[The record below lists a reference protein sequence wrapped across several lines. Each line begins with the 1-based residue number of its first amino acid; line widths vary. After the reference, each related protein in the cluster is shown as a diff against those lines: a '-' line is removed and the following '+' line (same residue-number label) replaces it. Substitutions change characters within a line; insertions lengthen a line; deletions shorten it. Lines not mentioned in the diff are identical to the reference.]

1 MDSGQKIFSESTLR
15 YPIRVLIVDDSA
27 FMRFTITK
35 HLSEVSGIT
44 VVGSAHDGE
53 EALRLIPKLKPD
65 VVTLD
70 IEMPRMNGLATLREI
85 MTRFP
90 LPVIMVSSL
99 TSDGAR
105 ETIQALTLG
114 AVDFV
119 TKPESKAN
127 LASIMDDV
135 IAKVR
140 RAAQTKV
147 KVSRFTTLPATNRL
161 SNTESL
167 QNLSSNQ
174 NNKTGKIIRPMIKS
188 DKILIIGSSTGGP
201 RALNTVVPEIPYD
214 IPAAVLIIQHMPVG
228 FTRSLAERLDTTSQ
242 LAVKEAAPGD
252 ALEVGRALVAPGGYH
267 MVLDENNRIALNQ
280 APPVHGVRPSV
291 DVTMASVVQRFEGS
305 VVGVVLTGMGSD
317 GTNGSMLIHSSG
329 GWIIAEAESSCV
341 VWGMPRSV
349 FEAGASNEVLPLPEI
364 AAAIKRA
371 VSKS

>member
-15 YPIRVLIVDDSA
+15 SPIRVLIVDDSA

-147 KVSRFTTLPATNRL
+147 KVSRFTTLPANNRL
-161 SNTESL
+161 
-167 QNLSSNQ
+167 
-174 NNKTGKIIRPMIKS
+174 
-188 DKILIIGSSTGGP
+188 
-201 RALNTVVPEIPYD
+201 
-214 IPAAVLIIQHMPVG
+214 
-228 FTRSLAERLDTTSQ
+228 
-242 LAVKEAAPGD
+242 
-252 ALEVGRALVAPGGYH
+252 
-267 MVLDENNRIALNQ
+267 
-280 APPVHGVRPSV
+280 
-291 DVTMASVVQRFEGS
+291 
-305 VVGVVLTGMGSD
+305 
-317 GTNGSMLIHSSG
+317 
-329 GWIIAEAESSCV
+329 
-341 VWGMPRSV
+341 
-349 FEAGASNEVLPLPEI
+349 
-364 AAAIKRA
+364 
-371 VSKS
+371 

>member
-1 MDSGQKIFSESTLR
+1 
-15 YPIRVLIVDDSA
+15 
-27 FMRFTITK
+27 
-35 HLSEVSGIT
+35 
-44 VVGSAHDGE
+44 
-53 EALRLIPKLKPD
+53 
-65 VVTLD
+65 
-70 IEMPRMNGLATLREI
+70 
-85 MTRFP
+85 
-90 LPVIMVSSL
+90 
-99 TSDGAR
+99 
-105 ETIQALTLG
+105 
-114 AVDFV
+114 
-119 TKPESKAN
+119 
-127 LASIMDDV
+127 
-135 IAKVR
+135 
-140 RAAQTKV
+140 
-147 KVSRFTTLPATNRL
+147 
-161 SNTESL
+161 
-167 QNLSSNQ
+167 
-174 NNKTGKIIRPMIKS
+174 
-188 DKILIIGSSTGGP
+188 LIIGSSTGGP

-228 FTRSLAERLDTTSQ
+228 LTRSLAERLDTTSQ

>member
-1 MDSGQKIFSESTLR
+1 MDFGQKLLNESGS
-15 YPIRVLIVDDSA
+15 PIRVLIVDDSA

-35 HLSEVSGIT
+35 HLSEASGIT

-53 EALRLIPKLKPD
+53 EALKIIPKLKPD

-70 IEMPRMNGLATLREI
+70 VEMPRMNGLTTLKEI

-90 LPVIMVSSL
+90 LPVIMLSSL

-114 AVDFV
+114 AVDFI

-135 IAKVR
+135 VVKVK

-147 KVSRFTTLPATNRL
+147 SGSRSTISTVNNRIPIGTTQDIYSKQ
-161 SNTESL
+161 SNKI
-167 QNLSSNQ
+167 
-174 NNKTGKIIRPMIKS
+174 NKYTRPITKT

-201 RALNTVVPEIPYD
+201 RALNTVIPEIPND

-228 FTRSLAERLDTTSQ
+228 FTRSLAERLDTASQ
-242 LAVKEAAPGD
+242 LAVKEAVAGD
-252 ALEVGRALVAPGGYH
+252 TLEVGCALVAPGGFH

-280 APPVHGVRPSV
+280 TPPIHGVRPSV
-291 DVTMASVVQRFEGS
+291 DVTMASVVQRSERS
-305 VVGVVLTGMGSD
+305 IVGVVLTGMGSD
-317 GTNGSMLIHSSG
+317 GTNGAMLIHSNG
-329 GWIIAEAESSCV
+329 GWVIAEAESSCV

-349 FEAGASNEVLPLPEI
+349 YEAGASDEVLPLPEI

-371 VSKS
+371 VLKT